1 MGQIVI
7 YLFVNGTET
16 IKFKPKVSETVV
28 TPLSLGNM
36 SKDLSVDNLENNV
49 FYGSVYDFSVDYDII
64 AVYNILDIHKYLMEK
79 NSIVQKK
86 MFRFMK
92 QIFFTAMMFFGWN
105 PLKCFNE

>member
-28 TPLSLGNM
+28 TPLSLGNK
-36 SKDLSVDNLENNV
+36 SKDLSADNLENNV

-64 AVYNILDIHKYLMEK
+64 AVYNILNIHKYLIEK
-79 NSIVQKK
+79 NNIVQKK
-86 MFRFMK
+86 CLNLRSKYFLQQWRFLVRM
-92 QIFFTAMMFFGWN
+92 
-105 PLKCFNE
+105 L

>member
-7 YLFVNGTET
+7 YLFANGTET

-36 SKDLSVDNLENNV
+36 SKDLSADNLENNV

-64 AVYNILDIHKYLMEK
+64 AVYNILNIHKYLIEK

-86 MFRFMK
+86 CLNLRSKYFLQQWRFLVRM
-92 QIFFTAMMFFGWN
+92 
-105 PLKCFNE
+105 L

>member
-36 SKDLSVDNLENNV
+36 SKDLSADNLENNV

-64 AVYNILDIHKYLMEK
+64 AVYNILNIHKYLIEK

-86 MFRFMK
+86 CLNLRSKYFLQQWRFLVRM
-92 QIFFTAMMFFGWN
+92 
-105 PLKCFNE
+105 L

>member
-36 SKDLSVDNLENNV
+36 SKDLSADNLENNV

-64 AVYNILDIHKYLMEK
+64 AVYNILNIHKYLIEK

-86 MFRFMK
+86 CVNLRSKYFLQQWRFLVRM
-92 QIFFTAMMFFGWN
+92 
-105 PLKCFNE
+105 L

>member
-36 SKDLSVDNLENNV
+36 SKDLSADNLENNV

-64 AVYNILDIHKYLMEK
+64 AVYNILNIHKYLIEK
-79 NSIVQKK
+79 NGIVQKK
-86 MFRFMK
+86 CLNLRSKYFLQQWRFLVRM
-92 QIFFTAMMFFGWN
+92 
-105 PLKCFNE
+105 L

>member
-28 TPLSLGNM
+28 TPLNLGNM

-64 AVYNILDIHKYLMEK
+64 AVYNILNIHKYLIEK

-86 MFRFMK
+86 CLNLRSKYFLQQWRFLVRM
-92 QIFFTAMMFFGWN
+92 
-105 PLKCFNE
+105 L

>member
-36 SKDLSVDNLENNV
+36 SKDLSADNLENNV
-49 FYGSVYDFSVDYDII
+49 FYESVYDFSVDYDII
-64 AVYNILDIHKYLMEK
+64 AVYNILNIHKYLIEK

-86 MFRFMK
+86 CLNLRSKYFLQQWRFLVRM
-92 QIFFTAMMFFGWN
+92 
-105 PLKCFNE
+105 L

>member
-64 AVYNILDIHKYLMEK
+64 AVYNILNIHKYLIEK

-86 MFRFMK
+86 CLNLRSKYFLQQWRFLVRM
-92 QIFFTAMMFFGWN
+92 
-105 PLKCFNE
+105 L